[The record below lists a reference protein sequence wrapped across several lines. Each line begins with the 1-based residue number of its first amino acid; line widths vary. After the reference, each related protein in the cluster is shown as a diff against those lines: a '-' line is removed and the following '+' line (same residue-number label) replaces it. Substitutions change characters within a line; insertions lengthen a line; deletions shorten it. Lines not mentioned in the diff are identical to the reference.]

1 MTHLSIAKPPATLW
15 QTLADCHDFPV
26 LEESRERIR
35 QQMHNRSVSFED
47 LASSIERDPALCLH
61 LLRLSVERHP
71 GCNEQISGAASCL
84 SLLGMQELVK
94 LMKQLP
100 VVSAETEDPAAQ
112 LYRNALLTAQLAGNL
127 AAVWAASKGNT
138 SVSYARWSTM
148 LTSAP
153 LWLALL
159 NYKPAQNWLH
169 LLSRGCELAEST
181 RAIFGSQLS
190 AIQKL
195 NKQLSLPV
203 MATAVFN
210 KENWPDAEQWRVLR
224 HHDPRDLDN
233 QRPLLHHCQQPA
245 MISLMANSL
254 AWHWHIA
261 PDGRHSKRWQTL
273 VSHWLGK
280 PQHMLQPELR
290 QLQVQTSKQQHSGIS
305 TGLQLLL
312 SPQPAVHE
320 YPWIDAENAAPKQP
334 VHEEQAQPYHELR
347 ATPAVNAEPEER
359 HSDDKYMKKL
369 LRQLQQ
375 EPDSFGDWHY
385 LMRGMLK
392 GVCEGIGL
400 SAACIALLNKDKT
413 VLKVFYAEGMS
424 EQAPMRRFVVD
435 LRKPSLFN
443 KLLEKQSSL
452 LLNSDNRQ
460 RFLQHLP
467 AATSEL
473 IPQQTMMMSIDAG
486 AAPIGLVM
494 GFAAEHQPEL
504 SQAEYISFKNLC
516 QVTSQSLATL
526 KANTEKR
533 RRAAANHGQP

>member
-1 MTHLSIAKPPATLW
+1 MTHLSIAKPPAALW

-26 LEESRERIR
+26 LEESRQRIR
-35 QQMHNRSVSFED
+35 QQMHNRSVSFDD
-47 LASSIERDPALCLH
+47 LASSVERDPALCLH

-100 VVSAETEDPAAQ
+100 VVSADTKDPASQ
-112 LYRNALLTAQLAGNL
+112 RYRNALLTAQLAGNL
-127 AAVWAASKGNT
+127 ATVWAASKGNT

-169 LLSRGCELAEST
+169 LLSRGRELAEST
-181 RAIFGSQLS
+181 RAVFGNQLS

-203 MATAVFN
+203 MAAAVFN
-210 KENWPDAEQWRVLR
+210 KENWPSAEQWRVLR
-224 HHDPRDLDN
+224 HYNPRDLDN

-261 PDGRHSKRWQTL
+261 PDSHHSKRWQAL

-280 PQHMLQPELR
+280 PEPMLQPELR
-290 QLQVQTSKQQHSGIS
+290 QLQVQTSQQQNSGIA
-305 TGLQLLL
+305 TGLPLLL

-320 YPWIDAENAAPKQP
+320 YPWIDTESPPRKQSLP
-334 VHEEQAQPYHELR
+334 EEQPEPHHDLKNE
-347 ATPAVNAEPEER
+347 EPEKR
-359 HSDDKYMKKL
+359 HGNEKYMKKL
-369 LRQLQQ
+369 LCQLQQ

-413 VLKVFYAEGMS
+413 VLKVFYAEGIS

-443 KLLEKQSSL
+443 KLLEKPSSL
-452 LLNSDNRQ
+452 LLNRDNRQ

-467 AATSEL
+467 VSTREL

-494 GFAAEHQPEL
+494 GFAAEHQTEL
-504 SQAEYISFKNLC
+504 SQAEYLRFKNLC
-516 QVTSQSLATL
+516 QVTSQSLSTL
-526 KANTEKR
+526 KANTKKR
-533 RRAAANHGQP
+533 HRAATKHGQP